1 MHQYKRQNGG
11 IVVNDLQRLSKALS
25 DDTPE
30 KLAERSIKENAAE
43 IIASLEKNGVYENAE
58 LGLRIS
64 ADTPALASR

>member
-1 MHQYKRQNGG
+1 M
-11 IVVNDLQRLSKALS
+11 VNDLQRLSKALS

-64 ADTPALASR
+64 ADTPALVSR